1 MFPSLT
7 SSSDLEKLED
17 EAKEAL
23 EVLGRNEAQVGHY
36 KSVLAQ
42 TETMLTSLQ
51 SSVEAAEAEWRL
63 KLEVAN
69 K

>member
-7 SSSDLEKLED
+7 SSNDLGKLED

-23 EVLGRNEAQVGHY
+23 EALGRNEAQVAHY
-36 KSVLAQ
+36 KSVLGQ
-42 TETMLTSLQ
+42 TETMLTTLQ
-51 SSVEAAEAEWRL
+51 SSVEAAEADWRL